1 MFNILI
7 TCKLFVGYISFSD
20 LFMDHF
26 LKKINSNFRLFFF
39 ILFYKN
45 YHLVLDDQTSIIR
58 FILLLAW
65 TVGKCDINESLKF
78 MSINLLTVSLV

>member
-7 TCKLFVGYISFSD
+7 TCKLFVGYISLKG

-26 LKKINSNFRLFFF
+26 FKKLTLILDFFF

-58 FILLLAW
+58 FI
-65 TVGKCDINESLKF
+65 TISMDSQ
-78 MSINLLTVSLV
+78 